1 MSTEI
6 SVKNKLLLTNFAN
19 EGSHIVMDVNVVHQ
33 VTDLLELSLAS
44 IILTDECLLFA
55 VRTFVDFH
63 QFVVLLE
70 ALDRDEL
77 RLFVVN

>member
-1 MSTEI
+1 VSTEI

-19 EGSHIVMDVNVVHQ
+19 EGAHVVMDVNVVHQ

-77 RLFVVN
+77 